1 MKIIT
6 YDQLL
11 QLAEESLFE
20 KEQFRDFEI
29 SDSLN
34 YTVKIFGNSWD
45 GTIDCRIAKY
55 ILEVQKQI
63 DNLYDELGIE
73 IDKDQRVLVKF
84 TINEGCTEAVVE
96 IAKTLREIFTNMES
110 SHKLYLATV
119 LSLSIVGAFT
129 VWQFKEYKSEQ
140 IKLKH
145 DLEQSQLV
153 SDKELK
159 QQQQLIDIIG
169 TISEKIPNYSSPNKV
184 LAVSMREGDEI
195 KLSTQQVK
203 FTKDD
208 FKKQYPG
215 KSKFKPESVYI
226 DGKYLI
232 TAIIL
237 ESGKIIIDHQ
247 GEKYDCL
254 SSLNEAESNE
264 LFSQVKAAH
273 AAKKGFKLDM
283 KITAK
288 YYKGTNEI
296 RDLIIYEIGPP
307 RNGAKTIE
315 SLIKK

>member
-1 MKIIT
+1 MNIQT
-6 YDQLL
+6 YEQLL
-11 QLAEESLFE
+11 ELAEESLFE
-20 KEQFRDFEI
+20 KEKFRDFEI
-29 SDSLN
+29 GDSLN
-34 YTVKIFGNSWD
+34 YTVKIIGDTWN
-45 GTIDCRIAKY
+45 GTIDYRIAKY
-55 ILEVQKQI
+55 ILEIQKKI
-63 DNLYDELGIE
+63 DNLYDELEIQ
-73 IDKDQRVLVKF
+73 IDKDHRVLVTF

-96 IAKTLREIFTNMES
+96 IAKTLKEIFTNMES

-119 LSLSIVGAFT
+119 LSLSIVGSFT

-140 IKLKH
+140 IQLKH
-145 DLEQSQLV
+145 DVEKTKLISE
-153 SDKELK
+153 KEIR
-159 QQQQLIDIIG
+159 QQQQLVDIVES
-169 TISEKIPNYSSPNKV
+169 ISDKIPNYATPNKV
-184 LAVSMREGDEI
+184 LASNLKEGDEI
-195 KLSTQQVK
+195 QLSTQPSK
-203 FTKDD
+203 FTKDE

-237 ESGKIIIDHQ
+237 EAGKITIDSQ

-254 SSLNEAESNE
+254 SSLSEDESNE

-273 AAKKGFKLDM
+273 AAKKGFELDL

-288 YYKGTNEI
+288 YYKGKNEI

-315 SLIKK
+315 SLTKK